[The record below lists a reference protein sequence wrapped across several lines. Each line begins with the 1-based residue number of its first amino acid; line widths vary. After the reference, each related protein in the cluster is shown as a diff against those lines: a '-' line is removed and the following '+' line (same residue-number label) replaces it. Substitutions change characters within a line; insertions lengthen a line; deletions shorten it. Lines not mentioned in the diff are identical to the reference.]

1 MLSLTMIYTY
11 QFDQFDVLWE
21 NYVGIDKELLVLIRP
36 RSLHFYQFQTINSM
50 DFFYNHCRQ
59 KDIGLERYE
68 TKILFLRLFYPT
80 LLVVITV
87 VQLQMFHKKY
97 LEQLELPSL
106 NTRRESSVSGI
117 QPSSSVNYGSLEP
130 ESPSEEQQ
138 KTKSHYTRIN
148 VSDLKNLTTKQAIK
162 KAVLF
167 YNRTKW
173 FFDIF
178 WLFME
183 LHFIKV
189 ILILAFLL
197 GINEVSAIHISIIVL
212 TVIAVTSRSNTQ
224 TIYSGFISLAVG
236 CLFILKMIYQIEY
249 IPQKSYDVNCTVSLI
264 IANYW
269 IFFRFDKLI
278 KISFFLRPIR
288 MQRIPIQR

>member
-1 MLSLTMIYTY
+1 MSI
-11 QFDQFDVLWE
+11 
-21 NYVGIDKELLVLIRP
+21 LI
-36 RSLHFYQFQTINSM
+36 SFIF
-50 DFFYNHCRQ
+50 RQ
-59 KDIGLERYE
+59 KDIGLIRYQ
-68 TKILFLRLFYPT
+68 TKELFLRLFYPT

-97 LEQLELPSL
+97 LEHLELPSL

-167 YNRTKW
+167 YNRTQW

-189 ILILAFLL
+189 ILFLAFLL
-197 GINEVSAIHISIIVL
+197 SINEVNNFCYFSHPKRS
-212 TVIAVTSRSNTQ
+212 VTNQFLLFAGIGRSH
-224 TIYSGFISLAVG
+224 
-236 CLFILKMIYQIEY
+236 
-249 IPQKSYDVNCTVSLI
+249 
-264 IANYW
+264 
-269 IFFRFDKLI
+269 
-278 KISFFLRPIR
+278 
-288 MQRIPIQR
+288 

>member
-1 MLSLTMIYTY
+1 M
-11 QFDQFDVLWE
+11 
-21 NYVGIDKELLVLIRP
+21 NR
-36 RSLHFYQFQTINSM
+36 QT
-50 DFFYNHCRQ
+50 
-59 KDIGLERYE
+59 DIGLERYE
-68 TKILFLRLFYPT
+68 TRILFLQLFYPT
-80 LLVVITV
+80 LLVIITV

-97 LEQLELPSL
+97 LELIESPSL

-138 KTKSHYTRIN
+138 KTKSQFTRIN

-173 FFDIF
+173 FFDTF
-178 WLFME
+178 WLIME

-197 GINEVSAIHISIIVL
+197 GIHEVFLFSFLRHF
-212 TVIAVTSRSNTQ
+212 
-224 TIYSGFISLAVG
+224 YST
-236 CLFILKMIYQIEY
+236 FIL
-249 IPQKSYDVNCTVSLI
+249 
-264 IANYW
+264 
-269 IFFRFDKLI
+269 
-278 KISFFLRPIR
+278 FLFHS
-288 MQRIPIQR
+288 